1 MNGSRDEDLPKG
13 RVLALDVG
21 SVRIGAAVTDPL
33 RVIAQGIA
41 VWPVNDG
48 REGWRKKFEA
58 CLAEYDPVL
67 ILIGM
72 PIRTSG
78 NAGPEGERIAA
89 LVASLRESY
98 PDRTFETWDE
108 RYTTVIAQRALLEG
122 DVSRRERRGKVDKVA
137 AALILQS
144 WLERRRP

>member
-1 MNGSRDEDLPKG
+1 MNGTWDEDLPKG

>member
-1 MNGSRDEDLPKG
+1 MNGPRDETLPKG

-48 REGWRKKFEA
+48 REGWRKKVEA

>member
-1 MNGSRDEDLPKG
+1 MSGTRDEGLPKG

>member
-1 MNGSRDEDLPKG
+1 MNGPGDETLPKG

-89 LVASLRESY
+89 LVASLRE
-98 PDRTFETWDE
+98 
-108 RYTTVIAQRALLEG
+108 IGRAH
-122 DVSRRERRGKVDKVA
+122 V
-137 AALILQS
+137 
-144 WLERRRP
+144 

>member
-1 MNGSRDEDLPKG
+1 MNGPGDETRPKG

>member
-1 MNGSRDEDLPKG
+1 MSGTRDETLPKG